1 MSQKTLSRRQFLRLS
16 ALSSS
21 ALVLAACG
29 GSALNPDP
37 TAEPPASSADSSS
50 SAPTA
55 QPAASSG
62 SNQGQVIVGDVLD
75 HALTS
80 DEWPGA
86 FGFVTFRLHEGVYN
100 GEPIYFIRTD
110 ASETAFAEENKLV
123 FVPLLNAGRD
133 VAASLYSFGGDQP
146 PVLAASP
153 GDEESFTSLFHIKN
167 VTVNDDSL
175 TLDSAEAV
183 EMAAANGGVAIAE
196 TNIFVNYPV
205 VKWSG
210 GELAVDTEKDS
221 YLGTGQL
228 LEAVNTSDMTVKF
241 KLHECFPGSR
251 YIVTDTSI
259 AAMAPMMSIPASPP
273 NAELMNTGATDEIWV
288 FGNGLEGS
296 GVMGFQPA
304 IFDNQAGQP
313 AWSPF
318 WNHFTVTWAEGAD
331 VKVLKTSAEIREL
344 IESGDLELF
353 NGVPDSHPTG
363 FVVNCP
369 VPVLAENTFS
379 A

>member
-1 MSQKTLSRRQFLRLS
+1 MSQKTLTRRQFLRLG
-16 ALSSS
+16 ALSSG
-21 ALVLAACG
+21 ALVLSACG
-29 GSALNPDP
+29 GSALNQAA
-37 TAEPPASSADSSS
+37 TAVPKVADAGSSPPEPA
-50 SAPTA
+50 
-55 QPAASSG
+55 SG
-62 SNQGQVIVGDVLD
+62 SNQGEVIIGDVLD

-86 FGFVTFRLHEGVYN
+86 FGFVTFQLHEGRFK

-110 ASETAFAEENKLV
+110 ASESAFAEENKLV

-133 VAASLYSFGGDQP
+133 VASSLYILDGDQP
-146 PVLAASP
+146 PVLGASP
-153 GDEESFTSLFHIKN
+153 GDEENFTSLFHIKN
-167 VTVNDDSL
+167 VAINDSSL

-183 EMAAANGGVAIAE
+183 ESAATDGGVTIE
-196 TNIFVNYPV
+196 DSNIFVNYPV
-205 VKWSG
+205 VKWPGS
-210 GELAVDTEKDS
+210 ELSVDTEKTG

-228 LEAVNTSDMTVKF
+228 LEAVNTSNMSVKF

-288 FGNGLEGS
+288 FGNGIAGS

-318 WNHFTVTWAEGAD
+318 WNHFTVTWADGAD
-331 VKVLKTSAEIREL
+331 VKVLKSSAEIREL
-344 IESGDLELF
+344 INSEDLQLF
-353 NGVPDSHPTG
+353 NGTPDSHPTG

>member
-1 MSQKTLSRRQFLRLS
+1 MSQKTISRRQFLRLS
-16 ALSSS
+16 ALSSG

-29 GSALNPDP
+29 GNALSPTA
-37 TAEPPASSADSSS
+37 TAEPPP
-50 SAPTA
+50 PTEA
-55 QPAASSG
+55 ATQPAAQTGSS
-62 SNQGQVIVGDVLD
+62 QGEVIIGDVLD
-75 HALTS
+75 HQLTS
-80 DEWPGA
+80 DQWPGA
-86 FGFVTFRLHEGVYN
+86 FGFVTFKLHEGRYN

-110 ASETAFAEENKLV
+110 ASESAFAEENKLV

-133 VAASLYSFGGDQP
+133 AAASLYLFDGDQP
-146 PVLAASP
+146 PVLSASP
-153 GDEESFTSLFHIKN
+153 GDEENFTSLFHLKN
-167 VTVNDDSL
+167 VTVNDSSL
-175 TLDSAEAV
+175 TLDSVEAI
-183 EMAAANGGVAIAE
+183 EAAAADGKVSIE
-196 TNIFVNYPV
+196 ERNIFVNYPV

-210 GELAVDTEKDS
+210 GELSVDTDKEA

-228 LEAVNTSDMTVKF
+228 LEAVDTDGMKVTF

-273 NAELMNTGATDEIWV
+273 NAALMDTGATDEIWV
-288 FGNGLEGS
+288 FANGIEGS

-318 WNHFTVTWAEGAD
+318 WNHFTVKWADGAE
-331 VKVLKTSAEIREL
+331 VRVLKSSAEIREL
-344 IESGDLELF
+344 INSEELELF

-369 VPVLAENTFS
+369 VPVLAENTF
-379 A
+379 AA

>member
-1 MSQKTLSRRQFLRLS
+1 MSQATINRRQFLRLS
-16 ALSSS
+16 TLAGGAAVLTACGAS
-21 ALVLAACG
+21 AL
-29 GSALNPDP
+29 
-37 TAEPPASSADSSS
+37 
-50 SAPTA
+50 APTPVA
-55 QPAASSG
+55 TPRGSVANTSAAGAGSSG
-62 SNQGQVIVGDVLD
+62 GNQGQIIVGDVLE
-75 HALTS
+75 HQLTS

-86 FGFVTFRLHEGVYN
+86 FGSVTFQLHEGRHN

-110 ASETAFAEENKLV
+110 ASEATFAEENKLV

-133 VAASLYSFGGDQP
+133 AAASLYLFDGDQL
-146 PVLAASP
+146 PVLSTSP
-153 GDEESFTSLFHIKN
+153 GEEENFTSLFHLKN
-167 VTVNDDSL
+167 VTVRDGSA

-183 EMAAANGGVAIAE
+183 EEAAANGQASIE
-196 TNIFVNYPV
+196 ESNIFVNYPV

-210 GELAVDTEKDS
+210 GELSVDDEQDS

-228 LEAVNTSDMTVKF
+228 LAPVDTGNMTVTF

-273 NAELMNTGATDEIWV
+273 NAALMETGATDEIWG
-288 FGNGLEGS
+288 FANGIAGS

-304 IFDNQAGQP
+304 IFDNKAGEP

-318 WNHFTVTWAEGAD
+318 WNHFTVRWIDESKAS
-331 VKVLKTSAEIREL
+331 VLRSSAEIREL
-344 IESGDLELF
+344 VDSGELELF
-353 NGVPDSHPTG
+353 NGVTDSHPTG

-369 VPVLAENTFS
+369 VPVLADNTFE